1 MFDDF
6 EGYAVYWVPRRSD
19 PLAAFGAAW
28 TGWCAESGD
37 AQPRGDFAELG
48 VDVAAVTRE
57 LHCHGLHGVIRPPF
71 RLAPG
76 RSRFSVEHV
85 LDALAESL
93 VAFRLPPLQLTVME
107 GRVALVPAQSCGP
120 LAALVTRVTDALA
133 PLVARPAA
141 VNGFAEARA
150 SAGLPAGDT
159 MAFRA
164 AGQRF
169 HVPLSDPMP
178 VERARTL
185 KAALAPLVAPKLGAP
200 RRLGELAL
208 MGDPGGGRPLRVLQ
222 RYALRDWPLRRGAEA
237 LPSHGPVVLEPMPA
251 AWGRADATG

>member
-1 MFDDF
+1 MYDDY

-19 PLAAFGAAW
+19 PLAPFGAAW
-28 TGWCAESGD
+28 TGWCAECGD
-37 AQPRGDFAELG
+37 SQPRGDFAELG
-48 VDVAAVTRE
+48 LDVAAVTRE

-85 LDALAESL
+85 LDTLAESL
-93 VAFRLPPLQLTVME
+93 AAFRLPQLELAVTE
-107 GRVALVPAQSCGP
+107 GRVALVPAQSSGP
-120 LAALVTRVTDALA
+120 LAALVTRVSDALA
-133 PLVARPAA
+133 PLAARPAA
-141 VNGFAEARA
+141 VNGFAEA
-150 SAGLPAGDT
+150 GLHADEPELA
-159 MAFRA
+159 AFRA
-164 AGQRF
+164 TGQRF

-178 VERARTL
+178 VKQAEAL
-185 KAALAPLVAPKLGAP
+185 KAALMPLVAPMLGAP

-237 LPSHGPVVLEPMPA
+237 MPSHGPVVLEPMPA